1 MEDTLGFLSPSTPSV
16 APLPAV
22 PPAAAPATMA
32 NTGVAMTAANQRKK
46 AFAMAGQANASNSDL
61 SAAPNTAKNNLLGP

>member
-1 MEDTLGFLSPSTPSV
+1 LGFLSPSTPSPP
-16 APLPAV
+16 PLPAA

-46 AFAMAGQANASNSDL
+46 AFAAAGAGSSSPEL
-61 SAAPNTAKNNLLGP
+61 AATPNTAKNNLLGP

>member
-1 MEDTLGFLSPSTPSV
+1 LGFLAPSAPSV
-16 APLPAV
+16 PALPAT

-46 AFAMAGQANASNSDL
+46 ALAAASVSAGSSSADL
-61 SAAPNTAKNNLLGP
+61 AATPNTAKNNLLGP